1 MSEVIIESTMDLREL
16 RNEDISEIWEI
27 NEQGLPGTGKVNHE
41 EIEALLGI
49 SEIAIGVFD
58 SKKLLG
64 FVICL
69 LPGTSYASLN
79 YSWFNKKYDEF
90 IYVDRI
96 AVSQTYR
103 DQNIGSIIYQ
113 KVVDYSKENNV
124 PIAAEVSLNPP
135 NQGSMRFHY
144 RFGFTEVGI
153 LEHESKS
160 VTMMLRPR

>member
-16 RNEDISEIWEI
+16 RSEDISEIWEI
-27 NEQGLPGTGKVNHE
+27 NEQGLPGTGKVSHE
-41 EIEALLGI
+41 EIEALLDI

-58 SKKLLG
+58 SNKLLG

-69 LPGTSYASLN
+69 LPGTNYASLN

-135 NQGSMRFHY
+135 NPGSMRFHY

-160 VTMMLRPR
+160 VTMMLRPI